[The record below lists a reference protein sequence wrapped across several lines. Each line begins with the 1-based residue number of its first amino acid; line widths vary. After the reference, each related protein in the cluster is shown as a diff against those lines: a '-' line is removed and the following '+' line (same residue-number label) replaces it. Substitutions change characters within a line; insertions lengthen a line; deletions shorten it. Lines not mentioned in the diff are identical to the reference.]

1 MAVSDRGCST
11 RLHRKQNPSLDYPP
25 PNPLSCLLC
34 SCKLASR
41 QLACPASGSFLNHLR
56 VRLIPVKQAP
66 DRRSA
71 VPGHSGRQGNYNSRQ
86 PPRPPGPTRLSLSP
100 RRRRWAFI
108 RGAAGARRVAAVFSD
123 GRTGVGSYLS
133 RVKLLWPSQRRS
145 LTQRED
151 GGPRLRR
158 LMLRL
163 RGGEPSGR
171 DRGRRAAR
179 APVGDARAGDRRART
194 RWTRRGHTPRTGN
207 WRGDPRE
214 PVPCRSCRLQG
225 PFAEFRGSGLGTPRR
240 LMFPMAV

>member
-1 MAVSDRGCST
+1 MNCQGLWGEPLRVSKTVGRLSSMAVSDRGCST

-133 RVKLLWPSQRRS
+133 RVKLL
-145 LTQRED
+145 
-151 GGPRLRR
+151 
-158 LMLRL
+158 
-163 RGGEPSGR
+163 
-171 DRGRRAAR
+171 
-179 APVGDARAGDRRART
+179 
-194 RWTRRGHTPRTGN
+194 
-207 WRGDPRE
+207 
-214 PVPCRSCRLQG
+214 
-225 PFAEFRGSGLGTPRR
+225 
-240 LMFPMAV
+240 